1 MTGPAACCKVV
12 LSRLMDTLTSFSGN
26 MVLVDDQDVVP
37 LRLDALMRNG
47 LWKSWKAEVRFPL
60 SHDPG
65 CCYEHGSVGVA
76 GTRGLKPR
84 SS

>member
-60 SHDPG
+60 SHNPD
-65 CCYEHGSVGVA
+65 CCYEYGFVWTV
-76 GTRGLKPR
+76 
-84 SS
+84 